1 MILDDIVAAKL
12 RELAVLKILFPFSEL
27 KAMVRRAPPTRDFIG
42 AISGRQ
48 CAIIAE
54 IKKRSP
60 SRGLLAHGFNPRRL
74 ASVYETN
81 GAAAISIL
89 TERRFFGGDA
99 AHVVIVR
106 EAVSLPLLRKDF
118 IIDPYQIHEA
128 RAIGA
133 DAVLLIAGLLDRRK
147 LRRFITLAG
156 ELGLASLVEVHSR
169 RELDKALA
177 AGAGLIGINNRD
189 LRTFT
194 TDLQVSLEIAP
205 HVPSGTVVVSE
216 SGIISRK
223 DIEILMEA
231 GIHAFLIGEVLM
243 RSEDAGGKLKEFL
256 GS

>member
-1 MILDDIVAAKL
+1 MILDDIVAAK
-12 RELAVLKILFPFSEL
+12 RKEIAVLKILLPFSEL

-42 AISGRQ
+42 AISGRR

-60 SRGLLAHGFNPRRL
+60 SRGLLAQGFNPRRL

-147 LRRFITLAG
+147 LRRFIMLAD

-169 RELDKALA
+169 CELDKALA

-194 TDLQVSLEIAP
+194 TDLAVSLEIAP
-205 HVPSGTVVVSE
+205 HVPPGTVVISE

-231 GIHAFLIGEVLM
+231 GIHAFLIGEVLI
-243 RSEDAGGKLKEFL
+243 RSEDAGEKLKEFL